1 MWKLLVSG
9 FVAVASLSGVN
20 AAYPNPGP
28 VTGDTRVHDPTV
40 VKIPSGGYLL
50 AHTGDNVSL
59 KTSSDRTAWKDAGAV
74 FPNGAPWTTQYT
86 KGDKNLWAPDISYH
100 NGQYYLYYSAS
111 SFGQRTSAIFLATSK
126 QGWKLV

>member
-1 MWKLLVSG
+1 
-9 FVAVASLSGVN
+9 
-20 AAYPNPGP
+20 
-28 VTGDTRVHDPTV
+28 TV

-74 FPNGAPWTTQYT
+74 FSKGAPWPPPYT
-86 KGDKNLWAPDISYH
+86 KGDKNLWAPDILYH
-100 NGQYYLYYSAS
+100 NGQYCLYYAAS
-111 SFGQRTSAIFLATSK
+111 SFGLRTSAILLATSK